1 MGKKGENKTMKSLAA
16 PTARTLKRKH
26 KNWTVRGRPGP
37 HDKETSVPLS
47 VILRDLV
54 QCVGNIKEAKLALH
68 QRKVKING
76 LVRKNKAFPVGLFDL
91 IDLEARKE
99 RFRIVFD
106 DKGRLKLVTVKPT
119 DKLTKI
125 SKVVGK
131 NAIRGGLI
139 QLTLNDGRVLQ
150 EKKTDLNPGDSVKI
164 SLPDAK
170 VLEKIR
176 LEKGKLVYLI
186 AGRHVGGQAVI
197 KEIFPGTMKRERL
210 ITLVEGD
217 RQFQTTEKNL
227 IVVGADKPLV
237 ELAEK

>member
-16 PTARTLKRKH
+16 PTARTLERKRSI
-26 KNWTVRGRPGP
+26 WTVRGQAGP
-37 HDKETSVPLS
+37 HSKATSVPLCL
-47 VILRDLV
+47 ILRDLV
-54 QCVGNIKEAKLALH
+54 QCVDKIKEAKLVLH
-68 QRKVKING
+68 QRKIKVNG
-76 LVRKNKAFPVGLFDL
+76 LVRKDKSFPVGLFDVV
-91 IDLEARKE
+91 DLEARKE

-106 DKGRLKLVTVKPT
+106 SKGRLKLVTVNPA

-131 NAIRGGLI
+131 NAIKGGLI

-150 EKKTDLNPGDSVKI
+150 EKKTDLNPGDSVRI
-164 SLPDAK
+164 SLPDSK
-170 VLEKIR
+170 LLEKVK
-176 LEKGKLVYLI
+176 LEKGNLVYLI

-197 KEIFPGTMKRERL
+197 KEVSSGTMSRERL

-227 IVVGADKPLV
+227 IVVGTDKPLV